1 MEFLDAVDGHDADTE
16 VVNALEVS
24 SPVGLRV
31 GLNKGSV
38 EIPTDTAAIVLW
50 DFAVK
55 FASLAKV
62 GDEG

>member
-24 SPVGLRV
+24 SPVGLGV

-38 EIPTDTAAIVLW
+38 EVPTDTAAIVLW
-50 DFAVK
+50 DFTVK